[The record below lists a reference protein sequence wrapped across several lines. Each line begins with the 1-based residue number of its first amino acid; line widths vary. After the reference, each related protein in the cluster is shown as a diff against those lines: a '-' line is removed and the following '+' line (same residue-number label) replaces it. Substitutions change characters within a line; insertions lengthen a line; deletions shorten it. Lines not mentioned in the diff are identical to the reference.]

1 MPAPK
6 TVEDAAILVDGWI
19 ATLHTMAITDP
30 DKAVRNALHKANTLE
45 HMDFKH
51 MPDGWG
57 FGGPRLIA
65 KLRQT
70 AQDIKAAHPTPTSE
84 KV

>member
-6 TVEDAAILVDGWI
+6 SVEEAALLVDDWI
-19 ATLHTMAITDP
+19 ATLHTMALTDP
-30 DKAVRNALHKANTLE
+30 ARAVRNALHKANTLE
-45 HMDFKH
+45 HMDFKF

-70 AQDIKAAHPTPTSE
+70 AQDIKAAIPTSE
-84 KV
+84 GV